1 MSATATATATSL
13 LTSIGLNL
21 DRLNTVSD
29 GVELVV
35 DEFDAWRSWE
45 IGNAPVM
52 GSICF
57 RDPESDLIAA

>member
-1 MSATATATATSL
+1 MSATMTANVTTL
-13 LTSIGLNL
+13 LTSIGFDS
-21 DRLNTVSD
+21 DRLNRAHES
-29 GVELVV
+29 VEFIV

-57 RDPESDLIAA
+57 RDPETDVIAA

>member
-1 MSATATATATSL
+1 MSATATTTVTSL
-13 LTSIGLNL
+13 LTSIGLDT
-21 DRLNTVSD
+21 DRLNRAYDS
-29 GVELVV
+29 VELVV

-45 IGNAPVM
+45 IGNTPVM

>member
-1 MSATATATATSL
+1 MSATATANVTSL
-13 LTSIGLNL
+13 LTSIGLDT
-21 DRLNTVSD
+21 DRLNRAYDS
-29 GVELVV
+29 VELVV

>member
-1 MSATATATATSL
+1 MSATMTVNVTSL
-13 LTSIGLNL
+13 LTSVGFDT
-21 DRLNTVSD
+21 DRLNKAHES
-29 GVELVV
+29 VELVV
-35 DEFDAWRSWE
+35 DEFDSWRGWE

>member
-1 MSATATATATSL
+1 MSATATVTSL
-13 LTSIGLNL
+13 LTSIGLDT
-21 DRLNTVSD
+21 DRLNRAYDS
-29 GVELVV
+29 VELVV

-45 IGNAPVM
+45 IANAPVM